1 MHAGVV
7 VIGRNEGERLK
18 RCLQSLGG
26 LPLVYVDSGSTDGSV
41 EYAESVGARCVRLDM
56 SRPFTA
62 ARARNEG
69 YVSLREV
76 FPDLSCVMFV
86 DGDCEVQS
94 QWLDAA
100 IAVIEADRN
109 LAVVC
114 GRRRER
120 HPEHSLY
127 NLLCDIEW
135 DTPVGDATACGGD
148 ALYRTAAFDAVGG
161 FDPAFIAGEEP
172 ELCYRLRASGFRV
185 QRIPAE
191 MTLHDAGM
199 TRFGQWWKRAERSGY
214 AFFLNAQKHGHKGPE
229 YFKRREVRSIVA
241 WGGAAV
247 ASILLSL
254 IFRSFWPVAV
264 YCLLFGLQV
273 VRVQHRLVHVRQEF
287 GRSATLRYAL
297 FIMLAKIPQLQGAI
311 RGWFRT
317 SLGRQ
322 HTLVEYK

>member
-1 MHAGVV
+1 MLAGVV

-18 RCLQSLGG
+18 RCLQSLSG
-26 LPLVYVDSGSTDGSV
+26 LPLVYVDSGSTDGSTD
-41 EYAESVGARCVRLDM
+41 YAESIGAHCVRLDM

-69 YVSLREV
+69 YGVLRETY
-76 FPDLSCVMFV
+76 PALSCVMFV
-86 DGDCEVQS
+86 DGDCEVQGH
-94 QWLDAA
+94 WLETA
-100 IAVIEADRN
+100 IATLEADPG

-120 HPEHSLY
+120 HPERSVY

-135 DTPVGDATACGGD
+135 DTPVGEATACGGD
-148 ALYRTAAFDAVGG
+148 ALYRTSALEAVGG

-172 ELCYRLRASGFRV
+172 ELCYRLREAGYRV
-185 QRIPAE
+185 LRVSTE

-229 YFKRREVRSIVA
+229 YFKRRELRSVVI
-241 WGGAAV
+241 WGAAAV
-247 ASILLSL
+247 IAVLLSL
-254 IFRSFWPVAV
+254 ISRSFLPFGV
-264 YCLLFGLQV
+264 YCVVFGLQV
-273 VRVQHRLVHVRQEF
+273 IRVHHYLSHVKKVF
-287 GRSATLRYAL
+287 GRSAAIRYAL
-297 FIMLAKIPQLQGAI
+297 FIMLAKIPQLQGVI
-311 RGWFRT
+311 RGWLRT